1 VSELLTSPLLVAR
14 RARSSGGAGGRR
26 LRVAA
31 AGDGGYELVVE
42 DHGRAPSARR
52 YADAAAVVHAF
63 NAELRRAARAGL
75 TSRPEPAALSVAALR
90 AAERASGGR

>member
-1 VSELLTSPLLVAR
+1 MSELLASPLLVAR

-31 AGDGGYELVVE
+31 ADGGYELVVE
-42 DHGRAPSARR
+42 DGGRAPSRRR

-63 NAELRRAARAGL
+63 NAELRRAARDGL
-75 TSRPEPAALSVAALR
+75 TSRPEPAALSVAALQ
-90 AAERASGGR
+90 AAEEAAGGG